1 MFEWKILS
9 VQADSTGLITEA
21 RYFVSAR
28 LQDFVVETEG
38 NWYFNE
44 PKLDK
49 PFELIEE
56 NHVIS
61 WIQKEA
67 IRDGKNIVESRLNE
81 QLEALAAQRDTVA
94 PWMPQVFT
102 PKI

>member
-1 MFEWKILS
+1 MYDWKILG
-9 VQADSTGLITEA
+9 VTADETGLITEA
-21 RYFVSAR
+21 RYFASVE
-28 LQDFVVETEG
+28 LDGDKVETEG

-44 PKLDK
+44 PKLTI
-49 PFELIEE
+49 PFEQVTEE
-56 NHVIS
+56 NVIA

-67 IRDGKNIVESRLNE
+67 TKDGDNSVECRLNE
-81 QLEALAAQRDTVA
+81 QLEALASQRDTVA

>member
-1 MFEWKILS
+1 MYEWKILG
-9 VQADSTGLITEA
+9 VTADETGLITEA
-21 RYFVSAR
+21 RYFASVESA
-28 LQDFVVETEG
+28 DGKVETEG

-44 PKLDK
+44 PKLEI
-49 PFELIEE
+49 PFEQVTEE
-56 NHVIS
+56 NVIA

-67 IRDGKNIVESRLNE
+67 TKDGDNSVECRLNE
-81 QLEALAAQRDTVA
+81 QLEALASQRDTVA

>member
-1 MFEWKILS
+1 MYEWKILG
-9 VQADSTGLITEA
+9 VTADETGLITEA
-21 RYFVSAR
+21 RYFASLELDDVK
-28 LQDFVVETEG
+28 VETEG

-44 PKLDK
+44 PKLII
-49 PFELIEE
+49 PFEQVTEE
-56 NHVIS
+56 NVIA

-67 IRDGKNIVESRLNE
+67 TKDGDNSVECRLNE
-81 QLEALAAQRDTVA
+81 QLEALASQRDTVA